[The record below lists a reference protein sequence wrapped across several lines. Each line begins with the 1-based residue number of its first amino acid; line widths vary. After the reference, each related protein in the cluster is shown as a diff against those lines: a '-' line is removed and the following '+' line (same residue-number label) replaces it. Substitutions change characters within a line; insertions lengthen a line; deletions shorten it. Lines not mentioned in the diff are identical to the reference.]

1 MYSPQIKTMI
11 DGFTLYQKPTCFL
24 TSFARE
30 TVTDFDKI
38 ELDKR
43 SVKNVYA
50 VDVERDGARMLNFN
64 KFETMEYTPPY
75 YNQYDMLTPAQFDKR
90 QFGKTVYEKVGNL
103 NNFLNER
110 QGWLSDTIVNA
121 IEKMVSDALFNNQ
134 ITLSDGSIITFNRK
148 NTHYI
153 NRQNEKWSDSGSTT
167 GNPISQLND
176 MCQLL
181 VDDAKVSGAG
191 AFQLI
196 CARNTVNALLTNE
209 KFINNTKF
217 DAGIKLTDIKMPTW
231 NVNGATFH
239 GQFSAGSFRINLWSY
254 NAKFEVPSGYGYAN
268 EGTLQP
274 FIPNGTALLLPEDV
288 RFDLIYAGIDNS
300 ATMINNGSIGN
311 INSLAMIK
319 TKQLPY
325 AYWSILSVGTTA
337 FVYGVKAR
345 PLFIPTNNDCFC
357 ISYNLV

>member
-30 TVTDFDKI
+30 IVTDYDKI

-50 VDVERDGARMLNFN
+50 VDVERDGARMVNFN
-64 KFETMEYTPPY
+64 KFETIDYTPPY
-75 YNQYDMLTPAQFDKR
+75 YNQYDSLTPAQFDKR
-90 QFGKTVYEKVGNL
+90 QFGKTVYEKAGNL

-121 IEKMVSDALFNNQ
+121 IEKMVSDALFNNK
-134 ITLSDGSIITFNRK
+134 ITLCDGSSITFNRK
-148 NTHYI
+148 DTHYI
-153 NRQNEKWSDSGSTT
+153 NKENEKWSST
-167 GNPISQLND
+167 GDPIKHIDD

-181 VDDAKVSGAG
+181 IDDAKVSGAG

-196 CARNTVNALLTNE
+196 CARDTVNALLSNS
-209 KFINNTKF
+209 KFRDHTKF

-231 NVNGATFH
+231 NTNGATFH

-254 NAKFEVPSGYGYAN
+254 NAKFEVPKGFNYAN

-274 FIPNGTALLLPEDV
+274 YIPNGTALLLPEDV

-311 INSLAMIK
+311 INALTMIK
-319 TKQLPY
+319 AKQLPY
-325 AYWSILSVGTTA
+325 AYWTIMTVGTA
-337 FVYGVKAR
+337 SFVYGVKSR
-345 PLFIPTNNDCFC
+345 PLFIPTNNDCFV
-357 ISYNLV
+357 IAHSLV